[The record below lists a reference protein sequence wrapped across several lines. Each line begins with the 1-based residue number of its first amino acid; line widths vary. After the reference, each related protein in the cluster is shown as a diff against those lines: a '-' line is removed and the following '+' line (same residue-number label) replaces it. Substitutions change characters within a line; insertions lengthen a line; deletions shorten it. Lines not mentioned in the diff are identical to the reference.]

1 MPPPK
6 RQQNLDEL
14 FESANRHRTNTIPI
28 NEESEDT
35 ILRTKLELATETY
48 EAAQDKIKRLQEQLR
63 ERTAE
68 LEAYDDA
75 PDNDSANRMK
85 ILLES
90 RSKYFMAVTEAR
102 KKEMRAREEFLAVLR
117 KVGLDQVQWG

>member
-1 MPPPK
+1 M
-6 RQQNLDEL
+6 
-14 FESANRHRTNTIPI
+14 
-28 NEESEDT
+28 
-35 ILRTKLELATETY
+35 ATETY